1 MADEQA
7 AAEGAALSAPEGQ
20 SFSLPEGDALA
31 VAGGPALSSVQ
42 EQEPS
47 PYQIKIED
55 AGPATKKVS
64 IEVPR
69 EVIATKLQE
78 QFKQLRREAAVPGF
92 RPGHAPQKLIE
103 KRFHS
108 DVRDQVKRTL
118 ISESYEQAIAKNS
131 LHVIGEPQF
140 DNPDAIELPESGS
153 LSYSFEIEVQ
163 PDIILPPLTG
173 LSVRKPKVDV
183 GEEHVDQA
191 MINLRQ
197 QQGVLV
203 PVEDRGVEAGDYLI
217 ADIHVKVDGNV
228 VSHQHDGQVIAK
240 PGLFAGIQIDD
251 LDVRLQGLK
260 PGEKREF
267 TVAVPESHPNEQIHG
282 KAVAVELDLKDIKKL
297 ELAEINQAFLDSLG
311 FADEKEL
318 REALREQMIQRV
330 EYDVQQTMR
339 DQISVYLLQ
348 NIHIELPSKLSD
360 RQADRVLKRR
370 RIELLM
376 RGMPEEQVDA
386 RIEALKVNVKDEAL
400 RDLKL
405 FFILQKIAGDF
416 SVDVNAAELN
426 GRVSLLAAQSGKRP
440 EKLKQEMTADGSLLS
455 MYIQMREQK
464 AIDKILETAKVE
476 EVDVSAMKDEKP
488 ATAGEQP
495 ALSVPEAQ
503 PLVPEAQP
511 TVAEVQPPAP
521 EAQPPGQ

>member
-7 AAEGAALSAPEGQ
+7 AAESESLSAPGGQ
-20 SFSLPEGDALA
+20 ALTAPEGEALTA
-31 VAGGPALSSVQ
+31 PEGEALTAVQ

-64 IEVPR
+64 IEVPQ
-69 EVIATKLQE
+69 EVIAAKLQE

-103 KRFHS
+103 KRFHG
-108 DVRDQVKRTL
+108 DVRDQVRRTL
-118 ISESYEQAIAKNS
+118 ISESYEQAISKHS
-131 LHVIGEPQF
+131 LQVIGEPQF
-140 DNPDAIELPESGS
+140 DNPDAIELPDSGS

-163 PDIILPPLTG
+163 PQINLPPLTG
-173 LSVRKPKVDV
+173 LSVRKPKVNVKD
-183 GEEHVDQA
+183 EHVDQA
-191 MINLRQ
+191 MLNLRQ
-197 QQGVLV
+197 QQGALV

-217 ADIHVKVDGNV
+217 ADVHLKVDGNV
-228 VSHQHDGQVIAK
+228 VSHQHDGQIIAK
-240 PGLFAGIQIDD
+240 PGRFAGIQIDD
-251 LDVRLQGLK
+251 LDARLHGQK

-267 TVAVPESHPNEQIHG
+267 TVAVPQTHPNEQVRG
-282 KAVAVELDLKDIKKL
+282 KDVAVEIDLKEIKKL
-297 ELAEINQAFLDSLG
+297 ELAEINQAFLDNLG

-318 REALREQMIQRV
+318 RDALREQMVQRV

-339 DQISVYLLQ
+339 DQIGNYLLQ
-348 NIHIELPSKLSD
+348 NVNIDLPSKLSD

-376 RGMPEEQVDA
+376 RGMPEDQADA
-386 RIEALKVNVKDEAL
+386 RIDALRANVKDEAL

-416 SVDVNAAELN
+416 NVDVNEAELN
-426 GRVSLLAAQSGKRP
+426 GRISLLAAQSGKRP
-440 EKLKQEMTADGSLLS
+440 EKLKQEMSADGSLLS

-464 AIDKILETAKVE
+464 ALDKILETARIE
-476 EVDVSAMKDEKP
+476 EVDVDAMKADKP
-488 ATAGEQP
+488 ATGDEPAGPSE
-495 ALSVPEAQ
+495 ANLSDSEAKPPEPEAK
-503 PLVPEAQP
+503 
-511 TVAEVQPPAP
+511 
-521 EAQPPGQ
+521 PPGQ